1 MEKFTIKDI
10 PQNERPR
17 ERLYKYGAEVL
28 TDDELLA
35 IILRCGTSK
44 ENVLFL
50 SKRIVSY
57 FKTLDNLLNASKKEL
72 MDINGIKEAK
82 AAQILAIC
90 ELFKRVNLQSE
101 KQTKIS
107 SPSDAASLVM
117 NKMMHLKQEILK
129 VLLLNKKNIIIGER
143 DVFKGSL
150 DSSIVHPR
158 EIFNLAIKN
167 SAASIIICHNHPS
180 GDSTPSKEDV
190 NITLRIKECGNIIG
204 IELLDHLIVGNNNYV
219 SLKEKGII

>member
-90 ELFKRVNLQSE
+90 ELVKRVNLQSE

>member
-1 MEKFTIKDI
+1 MEKFTVKDI

-17 ERLYKYGAEVL
+17 EKLYKYGAEVL
-28 TDDELLA
+28 TDEELLA
-35 IILRCGTSK
+35 LILRCGTSK
-44 ENVLFL
+44 ENILFL
-50 SKRIVSY
+50 SKRIISY
-57 FKTLDNLLNASKKEL
+57 FETLENLLNASQKEL
-72 MDINGIKEAK
+72 MEISGIKEAK

-90 ELFKRVNLQSE
+90 ELFKRVSLKNKE
-101 KQTKIS
+101 VIKIS

-117 NKMMHLKQEILK
+117 NKMLHLKQEILK

-158 EIFNLAIKN
+158 EIFNVAIRN

-190 NITLRIKECGNIIG
+190 NITLRIKECGKIIG
-204 IELLDHLIVGNNNYV
+204 IELLDHIIVGNNNYV

>member
-1 MEKFTIKDI
+1 MEKFTVKDI

-17 ERLYKYGAEVL
+17 EKLYKYGAEVL
-28 TDDELLA
+28 TDEELLA
-35 IILRCGTSK
+35 LILRCGTSK
-44 ENVLFL
+44 ENILFL
-50 SKRIVSY
+50 SKRIISY
-57 FKTLDNLLNASKKEL
+57 FGTLENLLNASQKEL
-72 MDINGIKEAK
+72 MEISGIKEAK

-90 ELFKRVNLQSE
+90 ELFKRVSLNNKE
-101 KQTKIS
+101 VIKIS

-117 NKMMHLKQEILK
+117 NKMLHLKQEILK

-158 EIFNLAIKN
+158 EIFNVAIRN

-190 NITLRIKECGNIIG
+190 NITLRIKECGKIIG
-204 IELLDHLIVGNNNYV
+204 IELLDHIIVGNNNYV

>member
-1 MEKFTIKDI
+1 MEKFTVKDI

-17 ERLYKYGAEVL
+17 EKLYKYGAEVL
-28 TDDELLA
+28 TDEELLA
-35 IILRCGTSK
+35 LILRCGTSK
-44 ENVLFL
+44 ENILFL
-50 SKRIVSY
+50 SKRIISY
-57 FKTLDNLLNASKKEL
+57 FETLENLLNASQKEL
-72 MDINGIKEAK
+72 MEISGIKEAK

-90 ELFKRVNLQSE
+90 ELFKRVSLNNKE
-101 KQTKIS
+101 VIKIS

-117 NKMMHLKQEILK
+117 NKMLHLKQEILK

-158 EIFNLAIKN
+158 EIFNVAIRN

-180 GDSTPSKEDV
+180 GDSTPSQEDV

-204 IELLDHLIVGNNNYV
+204 IQLLDHIIVGNNNYV